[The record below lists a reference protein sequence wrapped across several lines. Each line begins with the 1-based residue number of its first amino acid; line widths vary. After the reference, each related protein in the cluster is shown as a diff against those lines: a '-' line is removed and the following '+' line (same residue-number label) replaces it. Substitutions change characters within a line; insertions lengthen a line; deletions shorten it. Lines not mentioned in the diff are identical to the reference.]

1 MHQGLRMTAYPSLI
15 LLPSEL
21 YLINTPASQKDSNT
35 SREKAHVRGQVRPAG
50 LYRKQTRLFFYSPF
64 LKRQHHKCSYV
75 LTALR
80 TSRSDSDE
88 RRRPWRDIHLV
99 CFSPA
104 CVQYPNVIELWG
116 LAKGSR
122 RICQHSKKEELKNVF
137 FSKLKGKSL
146 KEQNLCWHEVL
157 YPQTLNSSLK
167 RISSIKMPKGQGRN
181 AITPINNS
189 MYVCHTQESWN
200 KTWVELVGT
209 MDRSQQ
215 ASEERQVE
223 RQNGHGQ
230 IASKAGDKE

>member
-1 MHQGLRMTAYPSLI
+1 MYEVRWGLLDFTGNKQG
-15 LLPSEL
+15 
-21 YLINTPASQKDSNT
+21 
-35 SREKAHVRGQVRPAG
+35 
-50 LYRKQTRLFFYSPF
+50 FFYSPF

-80 TSRSDSDE
+80 TSRSDSHE
-88 RRRPWRDIHLV
+88 SRRPWRDIHLV

-104 CVQYPNVIELWG
+104 CVQYPNIIELWG

-215 ASEERQVE
+215 ASEERQ
-223 RQNGHGQ
+223 NGHGQ
-230 IASKAGDKE
+230 IASKAGDKEQTARRTNEEKDELRRPCRDECCCSTWTKQSSDKRK